1 MKQNY
6 WLDLFTGATW
16 NEFLESGGNI
26 SGFRESRWSTVQ
38 KIKKGDLLICYLTG
52 VSRFIGILEVISEP
66 FQDNSPIWKDE
77 DFPSRLKVKPIITL
91 KPNTAI
97 PVHTLRD
104 NLSFFQNLKSPHAWT
119 GAFRSS
125 PAKWSKDDGDAILAA
140 LKNAVENPVDRPV
153 DPRKLNYRPKGFK
166 SKIGTV
172 SIPSTE
178 NENQEVVDKKSY
190 SEHTEI
196 QYLLL
201 KLGSDM
207 GFDVWVARNDRNR
220 DFKGK
225 SFTNFSKMRVELPN
239 QFDEITNRTIELIDV
254 LWLKGNT
261 FIAAFEIE
269 STTSIYS
276 GLLRMSDLISMQP
289 NVNIPLFIVAPD
301 ERREKVITEIN
312 RATFSKMSP
321 RLSEICR
328 YISFSELQGQIKKIE
343 SIVQYLKPE
352 FLDELSESCDLDE
365 A

>member
-16 NEFLESGGNI
+16 NEFLESGGNT

-38 KIKKGDLLICYLTG
+38 KIKKGDFLICYLTG

-66 FQDNSPIWKDE
+66 FQDNSLIWKDE
-77 DFPSRLKVKPIITL
+77 DFPARLKVKPIITL

-104 NLSFFQNLKSPHAWT
+104 KLSFFQNLKSPHAWT

-125 PAKWSKDDGDAILAA
+125 PAKWSKDDGDAIFS
-140 LKNAVENPVDRPV
+140 AVKDASENPVDRPV

-172 SIPSTE
+172 SIPSTDSE
-178 NENQEVVDKKSY
+178 DKGVVDKKSY
-190 SEHTEI
+190 SDHTEI

-220 DFKGK
+220 DFKGRN
-225 SFTNFSKMRVELPN
+225 FTNLSKLRNELPN
-239 QFDEITNRTIELIDV
+239 QFDEITNKTIELIDV

-261 FIAAFEIE
+261 FIAAFE
-269 STTSIYS
+269 
-276 GLLRMSDLISMQP
+276 
-289 NVNIPLFIVAPD
+289 
-301 ERREKVITEIN
+301 
-312 RATFSKMSP
+312 
-321 RLSEICR
+321 
-328 YISFSELQGQIKKIE
+328 
-343 SIVQYLKPE
+343 
-352 FLDELSESCDLDE
+352 
-365 A
+365 